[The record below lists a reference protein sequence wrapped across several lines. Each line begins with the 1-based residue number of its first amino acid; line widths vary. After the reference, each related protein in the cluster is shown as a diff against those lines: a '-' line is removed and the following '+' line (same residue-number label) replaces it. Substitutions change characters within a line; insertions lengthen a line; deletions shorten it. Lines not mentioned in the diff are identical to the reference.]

1 MIVRVGVVL
10 RRTVVGSV
18 DWRFDNLSRSHH
30 QSQVN
35 SCCQSNVPSPICI
48 NWLVSFAVI
57 LLAVRINQSIL
68 RAALTRKIKLCY
80 YTLPSGSNHL
90 LYDCLLLH
98 FTWKEMRW
106 FCCMIWSKLLETVN
120 LKSSL
125 WSKLLTIVTFEAL
138 A

>member
-1 MIVRVGVVL
+1 MIVRVRVVL
-10 RRTVVGSV
+10 RRTVVGSG
-18 DWRFDNLSRSHH
+18 DWLFDNLSGSHL

-35 SCCQSNVPSPICI
+35 SQSNVPSPICI

-90 LYDCLLLH
+90 LYDYLLLH

-120 LKSSL
+120 LKSNL
-125 WSKLLTIVTFEAL
+125 WSKFLTIL
-138 A
+138 NRLKP

>member
-1 MIVRVGVVL
+1 MRVNVVL
-10 RRTVVGSV
+10 GRAVVGSG
-18 DWRFDNLSRSHH
+18 DWRFDNLGGS

-35 SCCQSNVPSPICI
+35 SYCQWNVPSPICI

-90 LYDCLLLH
+90 LYDYLLLH

-125 WSKLLTIVTFEAL
+125 WSKLLTIVTFEAW